1 MERYSANRGVSK
13 ATGIN
18 HRSSKAAPRKIPHIS
33 QLLKVTISY
42 RHLRF
47 LFPRVGLPWCS
58 VVWPITA
65 SGEWKK
71 QIPLRQQA
79 ADLYPRGGFEDRQ
92 PTDKNSKTQTSEPYV
107 YSVIW
112 YPHFI
117 GRIHE
122 CGPGAGQWIVN
133 TIVEW
138 ERILRDAGWKVE
150 YHWVL

>member
-1 MERYSANRGVSK
+1 VNRGVSK

-18 HRSSKAAPRKIPHIS
+18 HRSSKAALRQIPHVS

-42 RHLRF
+42 RHRRF
-47 LFPRVGLPWCS
+47 LFRRVGLPWCS

-71 QIPLRQQA
+71 HRYHLGNKTEISTRA
-79 ADLYPRGGFEDRQ
+79 EASKIASQ
-92 PTDKNSKTQTSEPYV
+92 PTKTSKTQTSEPYV
-107 YSVIW
+107 SSAIW

-117 GRIHE
+117 GRIQE
-122 CGPGAGQWIVN
+122 CGPGAGQWVVN

-150 YHWVL
+150 YRWVL

>member
-1 MERYSANRGVSK
+1 VNRGVSK

-18 HRSSKAAPRKIPHIS
+18 DRSAKAALPKIPHFK
-33 QLLKVTISY
+33 QLLKVTIPY
-42 RHLRF
+42 RHRRF

-65 SGEWKK
+65 SGVGKT
-71 QIPLRQQA
+71 QIPLRQQNG
-79 ADLYPRGGFEDRQ
+79 DLHPRGGFEDSQ
-92 PTDKNSKTQTSEPYV
+92 PTDKHSKTQTSEPYV
-107 YSVIW
+107 SSAIW

-117 GRIHE
+117 GRIQE

-138 ERILRDAGWKVE
+138 ERMFKGRRMDSRISLCPITLRN
-150 YHWVL
+150 